1 MELKTCC
8 FTGHR
13 VIPAATRE
21 ELTAILDRRLAAL
34 ADVGFTDFR
43 TGGARGFD
51 TLAAE
56 RVLHLCE
63 TRPECQLHLILPCED
78 QHKRWNA
85 AERAEYERI
94 KARAHS
100 VRTLFQS
107 YTPECMHLR
116 NRALVDGSDLCLCYL
131 LHNSGG
137 TLYTC
142 TYALK
147 RGVRVINLADE
158 LTAKE

>member
-1 MELKTCC
+1 MELKVCC

-34 ADVGFTDFR
+34 ADVGFTEFR

-56 RVLHLCE
+56 RVLHLRE
-63 TRPECQLHLILPCED
+63 THPQCRLHLILPCAD
-78 QHKRWNA
+78 QDKRWNA
-85 AERAEYERI
+85 AERARYADI
-94 KARAHS
+94 KARANEVH
-100 VRTLFQS
+100 TLFTQ
-107 YTPECMHLR
+107 YTPECMHAR
-116 NRALVDGSDLCLCYL
+116 NRALVDGSDLCISYL
-131 LHNSGG
+131 LENRGG

-147 RGVRVINLADE
+147 KGVRVINVAEE
-158 LTAKE
+158 LTANE